1 MPEPAADPAPRGE
14 PVTLAA
20 RLGGRL
26 IGPVRA
32 AYVPVLLTYFA
43 FGASSVTSIAALY
56 FQKDA
61 LALTPAQ
68 AADVAF
74 WVALPWSMKMVA
86 GVASDRYP
94 ILGSRRRAYLLLGAL
109 ATLVGFALLAT
120 VARTRAA
127 YLVAAVLVAVGFM
140 IQDVV
145 ADGLSVE
152 VARSDEEMAQV
163 QALGRMAFFV
173 GYILAGGY
181 LGGVLAGWLGPQPV
195 FGVACALPVLVAIG
209 ALFVRERP
217 RVAAAPAATPAAMVA
232 STPALSAPVAAP
244 APAGPLA
251 GGNAALIITGG
262 LAYAALGLV
271 LELLHV
277 ALAQEI
283 VLVVS
288 AAIIV
293 LLLRRVGLTRPVA
306 VAAFALFVFRA
317 VPSVGQGYSYWA
329 IDRLGFDQHFL
340 GILSQVSSVVGLI
353 GLILFRGPI
362 TRRPVSETLFWVIVA
377 GTILSAPNI
386 GLFYGLHDW
395 LGVSARSI
403 ALVDTTITAPLSQL
417 TMVPLLA
424 LIARTAPPG
433 AEATVFAIMSSL
445 MNLALSASEM
455 FTGYVNDGFG
465 VTQQDYSNL
474 GRLMLTVTALGLVP
488 LLALPLLRRE
498 EPHLASVRRPAGA
511 GT

>member
-1 MPEPAADPAPRGE
+1 MPEPAADAAPRGE
-14 PVTLAA
+14 PVSLAA

-26 IGPVRA
+26 IGQVRA
-32 AYVPVLLTYFA
+32 AYLPVLLTYFA
-43 FGASSVTSIAALY
+43 FGASTVTSIAALY
-56 FQKDA
+56 LQKDA

-120 VARTRAA
+120 VARSREA

-181 LGGVLAGWLGPQPV
+181 LGGVLAGWLGPRPV
-195 FGVACALPVLVAIG
+195 FGWACVLPVLVAVG
-209 ALFVRERP
+209 AMFVRERP
-217 RVAAAPAATPAAMVA
+217 RGAAAPAAAVVSA
-232 STPALSAPVAAP
+232 PALTPPVAAP
-244 APAGPLA
+244 ARGGPLE
-251 GGNAALIITGG
+251 GGNAALIIAGG
-262 LAYAALGLV
+262 LGYAALGLA
-271 LELLHV
+271 LELLNV

-340 GILSQVSSVVGLI
+340 GILSQVSSVVGLV
-353 GLILFRGPI
+353 GLVLFRGPI
-362 TRRPVSETLFWVIVA
+362 TRRPVSETLFWVILA

-386 GLFYGLHDW
+386 GLFYGLHQW
-395 LGVSARSI
+395 LGVSAHSI

-424 LIARTAPPG
+424 LIARTAPAG

-445 MNLALSASEM
+445 MNLALSASEL
-455 FTGYVNDGFG
+455 FTGYLNDGFG
-465 VTQQDYSNL
+465 VTQHDYGNL
-474 GRLMLTVTALGLVP
+474 GRLMLTVAALGLVP

-498 EPHLASVRRPAGA
+498 EPHLAVAPRPVGAGA
-511 GT
+511 